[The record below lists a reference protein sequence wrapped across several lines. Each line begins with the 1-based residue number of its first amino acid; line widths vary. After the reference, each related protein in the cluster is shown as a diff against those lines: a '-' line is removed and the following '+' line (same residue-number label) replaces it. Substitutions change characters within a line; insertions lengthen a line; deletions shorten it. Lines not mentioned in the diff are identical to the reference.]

1 MVFLSTSFVEVDSGH
16 CKTKIEL
23 FEKVRVTNTL
33 LAKSKRRRNIHTV
46 KAYHKIRGMIPLIL
60 LNYEKILHTGNI
72 TTYQK
77 TLYPDGNSI
86 NSKILCFKKEIER
99 NFLERNTFSTI
110 LKPKTTGFFM
120 TLNHHN
126 SSLKKIILKPD

>member
-77 TLYPDGNSI
+77 TLYPDGNSKII
-86 NSKILCFKKEIER
+86 NQLSVQK
-99 NFLERNTFSTI
+99 
-110 LKPKTTGFFM
+110 FFV
-120 TLNHHN
+120 
-126 SSLKKIILKPD
+126 LKKKLKETF